1 MVPLNLPYPTLP
13 LLLDNIHGVA
23 GQHARSSACAVLQT
37 STRRASTRHRL
48 ACCAGAPAP
57 RPRLLFGGQVREQL
71 RLQRLLH
78 AREVGVCGLDD
89 GAELPLLRGTRLLAR
104 HRRRRLPCGRP
115 SQASAQRIPGGGT
128 QPERPTPSLLRSARV
143 LLLAPA
149 VGATQLAHARAAGMG
164 AAGVPSVVTGRGA
177 CRCGAQGS
185 LAVLRRWAP
194 AHLRT
199 PQSTAAARLRPRT
212 PRGWARRAPTCR
224 APRTDRQSSGWGRQG
239 PAPGTPRTCRT
250 APPGA
255 GRRSCRWKRHTCV
268 RIRLG

>member
-1 MVPLNLPYPTLP
+1 MLGAANEHAARINPAPTGVPRRRPGPAAAPAPWRPGTQAAAP
-13 LLLDNIHGVA
+13 AAAVPC
-23 GQHARSSACAVLQT
+23 ARSWR
-37 STRRASTRHRL
+37 TRPRRRRGAAAAPRRPPARPAPAASPALRQAKPGLCPAHPRGRHT
-48 ACCAGAPAP
+48 AGAPGSLIAAQCQGSIAGP
-57 RPRLLFGGQVREQL
+57 
-71 RLQRLLH
+71 
-78 AREVGVCGLDD
+78 
-89 GAELPLLRGTRLLAR
+89 
-104 HRRRRLPCGRP
+104 RRRRNP
-115 SQASAQRIPGGGT
+115 
-128 QPERPTPSLLRSARV
+128 
-143 LLLAPA
+143 
-149 VGATQLAHARAAGMG
+149 ARARAGCWHG